1 MNCFSGGQFC
11 REAGLFFLCRN
22 VTGYCH
28 EKQCC
33 VFGGTL
39 AIFASSSDFG
49 TKRHKHIFIM
59 EAEKIICCDGAR
71 NNDALAWAAMA
82 NKGNDPMAMA
92 AMMNGGMNSWN
103 NSPWMYLIFL
113 ALFGGGGF
121 GWGNRNGQVQDA
133 EIQSK
138 LNQLSTQMQ
147 DGNNTNLLMDAIK
160 GNNVALGQLASNL
173 NCDFNQL
180 QSGVCAVQAAIQEV
194 GGKVGYS
201 AERVINAVNLGDM
214 NIVQQMKDCC
224 CQTQQNIIK
233 MGYENQLGQKDI
245 VNGMQQGFS
254 YTNTGIERA
263 SANLGFQISQM
274 ACDLKTNANDN
285 TQRIIDTMNAH
296 WQSDLQQRYNDAR
309 LELSQQ
315 RQNATLIAALGT
327 KTPTATT

>member
-1 MNCFSGGQFC
+1 
-11 REAGLFFLCRN
+11 
-22 VTGYCH
+22 
-28 EKQCC
+28 
-33 VFGGTL
+33 
-39 AIFASSSDFG
+39 
-49 TKRHKHIFIM
+49 M

-82 NKGNDPMAMA
+82 NKGNDPMAVA

-160 GNNVALGQLASNL
+160 GNTTALGQLANNL

-180 QSGVCAVQAAIQEV
+180 QSGVCAIQSAIQQV

-263 SANLGFQISQM
+263 SANLGFQMSQM
-274 ACDLKTNANDN
+274 ACDLKTNANAN
-285 TQRIIDTMNAH
+285 TQRIIDTLNGH
-296 WQSDLQQRYNDAR
+296 WQEDLQLRLNRAE

-327 KTPTATT
+327 KATTATT

>member
-1 MNCFSGGQFC
+1 MSEEVIRTTSCCPEAMMGGMMGSMFNRQ
-11 REAGLFFLCRN
+11 N
-22 VTGYCH
+22 
-28 EKQCC
+28 
-33 VFGGTL
+33 
-39 AIFASSSDFG
+39 
-49 TKRHKHIFIM
+49 
-59 EAEKIICCDGAR
+59 
-71 NNDALAWAAMA
+71 
-82 NKGNDPMAMA
+82 NDPMAMA

-121 GWGNRNGQVQDA
+121 GWGNRNGQFQDA

-160 GNNVALGQLASNL
+160 GNNTALGQLASNL

-180 QSGVCAVQAAIQEV
+180 QSAVCAIQAAIQEV

-254 YTNTGIERA
+254 YTNTGLERGF
-263 SANLGFQISQM
+263 SNVGFQMNQL

-309 LELSQQ
+309 LGLSQQ
-315 RQNATLIAALGT
+315 RQNATLIAAL
-327 KTPTATT
+327 KTTATT